1 METITFGNI
10 KEQSY
15 AMKESL
21 RALRTNIQ
29 FCGDDVKTIL
39 ITSSLPDE
47 GKSTVAMDLARAL
60 TDSGKRVLLI
70 DTDMRKSVLA
80 TRLRAKNASRKKIMG
95 LSHYLSGQSKIEEIL
110 YATEIPKLFMV
121 FAGPAVPNPT
131 EILEKKYFAELVSFA
146 REHFDYILIDCAPIG
161 AAIDAAVVAKHCDG
175 AILVIAQGMAN
186 SRMINSV
193 RKQLEASGIKILGAV
208 LNKVKM
214 KKAGYGYG
222 KYYGSYYGSYYGER
236 EAKEGKE
243 E

>member
-60 TDSGKRVLLI
+60 TDSGKRVLII

-208 LNKVKM
+208 
-214 KKAGYGYG
+214 YG